1 MASTLTLFLTSA
13 GTGLLAG
20 GASCAAVQ
28 GGLLAGA
35 VGRRTTGDAPRSRA
49 PRQAGTRQTGTR
61 QVGTRESSMRQAA
74 TRQRVAEPLAPV
86 GAFLTG
92 KLLSHT
98 LLGALLGTFGAALQ
112 PSPRTRAVLLIAAG
126 VLMVLFALDLMG
138 VKAVARL
145 VPRSPAAFGQLVR
158 R

>member
-28 GGLLAGA
+28 GGLQAGA
-35 VGRRTTGDAPRSRA
+35 LGRRTVPPALRPARGT
-49 PRQAGTRQTGTR
+49 PRQRAT
-61 QVGTRESSMRQAA
+61 ES
-74 TRQRVAEPLAPV
+74 LAPV
-86 GAFLTG
+86 GAFLVG

-98 LLGALLGTFGAALQ
+98 LLGALLGIFGAALQ
-112 PSPRTRAVLLIAAG
+112 PSPRTRAVLLLAAA

-138 VKAVARL
+138 AKAVSRL
-145 VPRSPAAFGQLVR
+145 VPQPPAAFGQLVR
-158 R
+158 RGSKPGAKWPPPCSASPPSSSPAE